1 MSLRIMIKIGNS
13 YSPRPQENFVFTA
26 RILLW
31 LLVFF
36 ILAMGTAWSADI
48 QVTASVDKQEL
59 TLEDSIRFSI
69 VVEGTRSAPP
79 PQLPPLDSFKV
90 RSRGSSSSFQIIN
103 GDRSSSITYNFALLP
118 KETGTFTI
126 GPATVE
132 IEGETYRTAPIT
144 LIVKEPSSEPD
155 SSREVFAEMVV
166 SNKKPYVQEQVTATL
181 RIYHRVEVRNL
192 KTNIQFQGF
201 REEALKEPVQN
212 TRIVNGIR
220 YLSYEISTALFPLRA
235 GKVEIPAGII
245 ELDQVDRSRG
255 GQRSNF
261 FDPFGQGSIFNNFG
275 RLKHNTLRTKS
286 VTLDVQPLPQKN
298 RPQDFSNLVGDFII
312 SAQLSRAEVEVG
324 DTTTLTVT
332 VAGQG
337 NIKDL
342 SLPPPHWGNDLKVY
356 EDQSEF
362 RQTSGARSVSGEKVY
377 TYALVPLQ
385 HGRLQ
390 VPAIPLNY
398 FDPTKGDYVSLQTQA
413 FSLTVSPGTGNSKLK
428 VVESGSGPP
437 GTSGSSIHK
446 IGEDILPIHTGPEVF
461 ENQKITTGSGILY
474 AVGLLLP
481 AGLFLISSVLY
492 KRQQRLKY
500 DIAYSRSH
508 GAYKQ
513 AQNKLSVLSPNGDSR
528 EIARELSLIVR
539 EYLGNILNFQG
550 TAITSTEVEEKLRK
564 GNFSMKE
571 IQATQKLLKSH
582 ETLQYAPTTGTPP
595 EELIQDAR
603 SLLDQLEKRS

>member
-1 MSLRIMIKIGNS
+1 MSLRIMIKIGKS
-13 YSPRPQENFVFTA
+13 YSPRPHSIFVFTA
-26 RILLW
+26 IIFLW
-31 LLVFF
+31 VPVFC

-59 TLEDSIRFSI
+59 TLEDSVIFS
-69 VVEGTRSAPP
+69 VLVEGTRSAPS

-90 RSRGSSSSFQIIN
+90 RTRGSTSSFQIIN
-103 GDRSSSITYNFALLP
+103 GDRSSSITYNFSLLP
-118 KETGTFTI
+118 KEAGTFTI
-126 GPATVE
+126 GPVTVE
-132 IEGETYRTAPIT
+132 IEGGTYRTAPIT
-144 LIVKEPSSEPD
+144 LIVNEPSAVPD

-181 RIYHRVEVRNL
+181 RIYHRVEIRNL
-192 KTNIQFQGF
+192 KTDIQFQGF

-220 YLSYEISTALFPLRA
+220 YLSYEISTALFPLRT
-235 GKVEIPAGII
+235 GKVKISAGII

-255 GQRSNF
+255 GHPSGS
-261 FDPFGQGSIFNNFG
+261 FDPFGRGSIFNNFG
-275 RLKHNTLRTKS
+275 RLKHKTLRTKA

-298 RPQDFSNLVGDFII
+298 RPQSFSNLVGDFII
-312 SAQLSRAEVEVG
+312 SSQLSRTEMEVG

-342 SLPPPHWGNDLKVY
+342 SLPSPQWGNNLKVY

-377 TYALVPLQ
+377 IYALVPLQ
-385 HGRLQ
+385 PGRLQ

-398 FDPTKGDYVSLQTQA
+398 FDPTKGDYVSIQTQA
-413 FSLTVSPGTGNSKLK
+413 LSLTVSPGTGNSKLK
-428 VVESGSGPP
+428 IVEPGSGTP
-437 GTSGSSIHK
+437 GKSGSSIHK
-446 IGEDILPIHTGPEVF
+446 IGEDILPIHTGLEVF
-461 ENQKITTGSGILY
+461 ENHNFTTGSGILY
-474 AVGLLLP
+474 GIGLLLP
-481 AGLFLISSVLY
+481 AGLFLIYSVIY

-513 AQNKLSVLSPNGDSR
+513 AQKKLSVLSPNSDSR

-539 EYLGNILNFQG
+539 EYLGNILNLQG
-550 TAITSTEVEEKLRK
+550 TAITASEVEEKLRK
-564 GNFSMKE
+564 GNFSVEE
-571 IQATQKLLKSH
+571 IQATQKLLKRH

-595 EELIQDAR
+595 QELIQDAR
-603 SLLDQLEKRS
+603 SLLDQLEKPS